1 MYLKKVTFAAMN
13 YFGELISLTVAL
25 SWTMSALFFEYA
37 GKKIGS
43 LSVNLI
49 RLLFAFVMLGG
60 MLYIFTGSMLPVGA
74 DGDTWMWMSLSGLVG
89 FVFGDLCLFYS
100 YLVITARFSQLLMTL
115 APPFAALFGWML
127 LGERLSAGGF
137 LGMAVTLTGIAISV
151 LKRGSNGEQAVI
163 KEGVAQ
169 IESESVQKQSAGEE
183 SGKHTR
189 IVGNLHL
196 HLPLKGVL
204 LGVGGALGQGL
215 GIVLSKQ
222 GMISYHEAIGADSPI
237 GSFVPF
243 AATQIRIITGV
254 VGFVLI
260 ILLSGR
266 LEVFKGALK
275 NRKGMTATFFGSIF
289 GPFVGV
295 SLSLMAVQYTNTA
308 IASTIMATTPI
319 IIIVP
324 YILLYKKRIS
334 AIEILGAILSVAG
347 VSLFFLL

>member
-1 MYLKKVTFAAMN
+1 MN
-13 YFGELISLTVAL
+13 YLGEFISISVAL

-49 RLLFAFVMLGG
+49 RLVFGFIMLGG
-60 MLYIFTGSMLPVGA
+60 LLYIFTGSMLPVGA
-74 DGDTWMWMSLSGLVG
+74 DSKTWLWMSLSGLVG

-100 YLVITARFSQLLMTL
+100 YLIITARFSQLLMTL
-115 APPFAALFGWML
+115 APPFAAIFGWL
-127 LGERLSAGGF
+127 IIGEKLSWGGV
-137 LGMAVTLTGIAISV
+137 LGMIVTLTGIAISV
-151 LKRGSNGEQAVI
+151 LKRGSNGVDS
-163 KEGVAQ
+163 
-169 IESESVQKQSAGEE
+169 ESEKIARSKEKASAPQVVGSE
-183 SGKHTR
+183 KTK
-189 IVGNLHL
+189 IMGNLHL
-196 HLPLKGVL
+196 HLPVKGVL
-204 LGVGGALGQGL
+204 LGIGGALGQGL

-222 GMISYHEAIGADSPI
+222 GMLEYHKAVGPDSPVAEFI
-237 GSFVPF
+237 PF

-254 VGFVLI
+254 IGFVLI
-260 ILLSGR
+260 ILLTR
-266 LEVFKGALK
+266 KLTVFKEALK

-295 SLSLMAVQYTNTA
+295 SLSLMAIQYTNTA

-324 YILLYKKRIS
+324 YILLYRKRIT
-334 AIEILGAILSVAG
+334 AAEVFGAILSVAG